1 MDASTLQDN
10 AIYYRTVQ
18 NTGILPFANGKDGIL
33 MKGIM
38 IIFSLAANLLS
49 LYVSV
54 RAIGLFLNHRK
65 TVDQKTEYIICGL
78 VWLVNWLFHFFF
90 TNTLLTPISMFIGLL
105 LIAFYSFE
113 SSKIVKITSVSVS
126 FVVMTVVEL
135 IVWMFLPFPEFFS
148 KNETLG
154 SLLSLLISFML
165 VLALEYFFHFNKETQ
180 LPLSH
185 YISIILL
192 FSCSILLCE
201 IIAILGIV
209 EPLTA
214 TCGLLIVCIINIFT
228 LFQYERITKIYQ
240 STLEQKNMEQRI
252 AMYENQFEIIS
263 EAQQNIHSLRHDFKK
278 HLILLDN
285 YIQKNDYNSAL
296 SYIGSLDDELAVTKE
311 LVRTENKE
319 IDCILNY
326 HLKQAEQFGCTI
338 NTKLN
343 VPRQQFMSS
352 FDLNV
357 LLSNV
362 LQNAIDAMK
371 KTSVRILNIFITY
384 EKEILYIDICNSFD
398 GYVKKQK
405 DSFLTTKPDTK
416 LHGYGL
422 NNIKSI
428 VNKYNGWVVYIPN
441 GEIFET
447 KIILYLTSAKG
458 KAE

>member
-1 MDASTLQDN
+1 
-10 AIYYRTVQ
+10 
-18 NTGILPFANGKDGIL
+18 

-113 SSKIVKITSVSVS
+113 GSKIAKITSVISSYV
-126 FVVMTVVEL
+126 FMVVVEQVIWL
-135 IVWMFLPFPEFFS
+135 FLPFQSFYS
-148 KNETLG
+148 KNETWG
-154 SLLSLLISFML
+154 SIIFSVMSLTILLT
-165 VLALEYFFHFNKETQ
+165 LEYFIHFNKDIL
-180 LPLSH
+180 LPLNH
-185 YISIILL
+185 YINIILL
-192 FSCSILLCE
+192 FTCSITLCQ
-201 IIAILGIV
+201 IIAFLGSSK
-209 EPLTA
+209 PLIA
-214 TCGLLIVCIINIFT
+214 TFGLLIVCSINIFT
-228 LFQYERITKIYQ
+228 LFQYSRITKIYQ
-240 STLEQKNMEQRI
+240 NTLEQKNMEQRI

-285 YIQKNDYNSAL
+285 YIQKNDYNNAL

-311 LVRTENKE
+311 LVQTENKE

-422 NNIKSI
+422 NNIQSI

>member
-1 MDASTLQDN
+1 
-10 AIYYRTVQ
+10 
-18 NTGILPFANGKDGIL
+18 

-113 SSKIVKITSVSVS
+113 GSKIAKITSVISSYV
-126 FVVMTVVEL
+126 FMVVVEQVIWL
-135 IVWMFLPFPEFFS
+135 FLPFQRFYS
-148 KNETLG
+148 KNETWG
-154 SLLSLLISFML
+154 SIIFSVMSLTILLT
-165 VLALEYFFHFNKETQ
+165 LEYFIHFNKDIL
-180 LPLSH
+180 LPLNH
-185 YISIILL
+185 YINIILL
-192 FSCSILLCE
+192 FTCSITLCQ
-201 IIAILGIV
+201 IIAFLGSSK
-209 EPLTA
+209 PLIA
-214 TCGLLIVCIINIFT
+214 TFGLLIVCSINIFT
-228 LFQYERITKIYQ
+228 LFQYSRITKIYQ
-240 STLEQKNMEQRI
+240 NTLEQKNMEQRI

-285 YIQKNDYNSAL
+285 YIQKNDYNNAL
-296 SYIGSLDDELAVTKE
+296 SYIGSLDGELAVTKE
-311 LVRTENKE
+311 LVQTENKE

-422 NNIKSI
+422 NNIQSI

>member
-113 SSKIVKITSVSVS
+113 GSKIAKITSVISSYV
-126 FVVMTVVEL
+126 FMVVVEQVIWL
-135 IVWMFLPFPEFFS
+135 FLPFQRFYS
-148 KNETLG
+148 KNETWG
-154 SLLSLLISFML
+154 SIIFSVMSLTILLT
-165 VLALEYFFHFNKETQ
+165 LEYFIHFNKDIL
-180 LPLSH
+180 LPLNH
-185 YISIILL
+185 YINIILL
-192 FSCSILLCE
+192 FTCSITLCQ
-201 IIAILGIV
+201 IIAFLGSSK
-209 EPLTA
+209 PLIA
-214 TCGLLIVCIINIFT
+214 TFGLLIVCSINIFT
-228 LFQYERITKIYQ
+228 LFQYSRITKIYQ
-240 STLEQKNMEQRI
+240 NTLEQKNMEQRI

-285 YIQKNDYNSAL
+285 YIQKNDYNNAL
-296 SYIGSLDDELAVTKE
+296 SYIGSLDGELAVTKE
-311 LVRTENKE
+311 LVQTENKE

-422 NNIKSI
+422 NNIQSI